1 MEDWLDLP
9 FDDIPIEDTPA
20 APARPVS
27 VSELSA
33 RLKSTVERTF
43 TGLAVEGEISN
54 CRQWSS
60 GHVYFTLK
68 DDYAQIRAV
77 MFRMTARQL
86 KFRPEDGMRVIAFG
100 RISVYEVKG
109 EYQLIVDALQPH
121 GLGALQAAFDQLK
134 RKLQAEGLFD
144 AAQKRPLPVLPRRIG
159 VVTSLDGAAV
169 RDIVRVL
176 CHRHPTARIV
186 IRPARVQGDGA
197 AADLIRALRAIVV
210 RVTGVDVVIIGR
222 GGGSAEDLWAFNDEG
237 LARAIAA
244 CPVPVISA
252 VGHEVDFTI
261 ADFVADVRAA
271 TPSNAAE
278 LVVDR
283 ADNFR
288 ARIDRARA
296 RGSSQVLSV
305 RRRTPEPAGRSA
317 RHPARASGR
326 SGSSCATATV
336 RSSRC
341 GCGHAMRDRL
351 GRQAQ
356 RFDGLRRRLE
366 RRDVRRVTADLRDAH
381 RARRR
386 PAADARHRPPAA
398 PWQARGAGAGGSAR
412 RDEPARRARPRLR
425 GLLEREPDE
434 YHSIRARGRARR
446 GRARHARRRR
456 AGCRVEGRRQTT
468 GHEPSIKDFES
479 AIAELE
485 KIVKQLEEGDL
496 PLDKSL
502 ALFERGVELS
512 RYCHDQLGAAQRRIE
527 HADRAR
533 RAQGR
538 VAPARRRRRR
548 SVGGVAGPGLS
559 AYLDELRQTSRPR
572 SSAVVA
578 SGRYPPLIAD
588 AMRYSLMG
596 GGKRL
601 RPCLTLAAAERVGAL
616 HGSRRRTTRARSPC
630 PRRAPWR

>member
-77 MFRMTARQL
+77 IFRMTARQL

-144 AAQKRPLPVLPRRIG
+144 AARKRPLPVFPRRIG
-159 VVTSLDGAAV
+159 IVTSLDGAAV

-176 CHRHPTARIV
+176 CHRHPTVRIV

-197 AADLIRALRAIVV
+197 ASDLIRALRIVV
-210 RVTGVDVVIIGR
+210 RVTGVDVVILGR

-288 ARIDRARA
+288 ARIERASA
-296 RGSSQVLSV
+296 RLVQVLRYGAE
-305 RRRTPEPAGRSA
+305 RRRQQADRLGIRLRQWP
-317 RHPARASGR
+317 
-326 SGSSCATATV
+326 V
-336 RSSRC
+336 RVVMRERDRQELLLRL
-341 GCGHAMRDRL
+341 GHAMRDRL

-366 RRDVRRVTADLRDAH
+366 RRDVRRVTADLTTRIVRADG
-381 RARRR
+381 RLRTLVTARRLAWQSR
-386 PAADARHRPPAA
+386 VQALAAQLDAMSPLAVLG
-398 PWQARGAGAGGSAR
+398 RGYAVCWNESRTSIIRSAGAVAPGEAVRVTLAEGELA
-412 RDEPARRARPRLR
+412 
-425 GLLEREPDE
+425 
-434 YHSIRARGRARR
+434 
-446 GRARHARRRR
+446 
-456 AGCRVEGRRQTT
+456 CRVEAT
-468 GHEPSIKDFES
+468 
-479 AIAELE
+479 A
-485 KIVKQLEEGDL
+485 
-496 PLDKSL
+496 DK
-502 ALFERGVELS
+502 
-512 RYCHDQLGAAQRRIE
+512 
-527 HADRAR
+527 
-533 RAQGR
+533 
-538 VAPARRRRRR
+538 
-548 SVGGVAGPGLS
+548 
-559 AYLDELRQTSRPR
+559 PR
-572 SSAVVA
+572 
-578 SGRYPPLIAD
+578 
-588 AMRYSLMG
+588 
-596 GGKRL
+596 
-601 RPCLTLAAAERVGAL
+601 T
-616 HGSRRRTTRARSPC
+616 
-630 PRRAPWR
+630 